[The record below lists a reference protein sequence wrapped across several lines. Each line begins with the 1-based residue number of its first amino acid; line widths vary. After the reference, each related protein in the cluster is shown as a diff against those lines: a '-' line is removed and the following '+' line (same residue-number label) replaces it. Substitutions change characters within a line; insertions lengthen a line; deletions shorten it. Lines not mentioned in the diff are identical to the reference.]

1 MISRNSILF
10 LGVGNMGA
18 AILGGVL
25 KSGVFS
31 ARQILLSDPF
41 EEKCA
46 PFVECGCRYFPS
58 PAEAVVAADCVL
70 LAVKPQQIDA
80 VMAEIAPYVNDKLVI
95 SIAAGVPIQ
104 RIANALPGASVVRVM
119 PNTPLLVGEGV
130 SALCRD
136 VAVSPVTEEDFELA
150 FRIFSASGIAA
161 EMPESLINPVT
172 ALTSSSI
179 AYFARFIGDM
189 YDWAIANGFAPGDE
203 TLSLIC
209 HSAIGSASLLLN
221 TDHSP
226 ASLEKAVTSP
236 GGTTE
241 QAMKVFTEKN
251 LHEAVSAAMDACRRR
266 ADELAGN

>member
-1 MISRNSILF
+1 MHTRNSILF

-31 ARQILLSDPF
+31 PDQIILSDPM

-46 PFVECGCRYFPS
+46 PFVTEGCRYCPS
-58 PAEAVVAADCVL
+58 PALAAKEADSIL
-70 LAVKPQQIDA
+70 LAVKPQQIDT
-80 VMAEIAPYVNDKLVI
+80 VMAEIAPYANEKLII
-95 SIAAGVPIQ
+95 SIAAGVPIC
-104 RIANALPGASVVRVM
+104 RVANALPGASIVRVM
-119 PNTPLLVGEGV
+119 PNTPLLVGAGV

-136 VAVSPVTEEDFELA
+136 DAVSHVETDDFALA
-150 FRIFSASGIAA
+150 LNIFSASGMAV
-161 EMPESLINPVT
+161 ELPEALINPIT

-189 YDWAIANGFAPGDE
+189 YDWAKSNGFESNDE
-203 TLSLIC
+203 TLSMIC
-209 HSAIGSASLLLN
+209 HSAIGAASLLLN
-221 TDHSP
+221 TAHDP

-241 QAMKVFTEKN
+241 RAMKVFTEKD
-251 LHEAVSAAMDACRRR
+251 LHGMVGEAMDACRRR